1 MSNLV
6 VAVFND
12 EVTAF
17 EMRTA
22 LLRMQRDYLIELE
35 DAVVVTRDTKGKTRL
50 DQAVNLTSA
59 GAVGGGFW
67 GLLIGMIFLNPLLGA
82 AIGAGAGALSGKLS
96 DIGIND
102 KMMKEI
108 GESFKPGTSGLFVLV
123 RKVTTDKVLDGLKE
137 FAGKGKIFKTSL
149 TKDDENA
156 LREALEAPH
165 SSGQASGAGA

>member
-6 VAVFND
+6 AVVFED
-12 EVTAF
+12 EATAF
-17 EMRTA
+17 EMRAA
-22 LLRMQRDYLIELE
+22 LVNMQKEYLIEIE
-35 DAVVVTRDTKGKTRL
+35 DAVVVTRDQKGKTKL
-50 DQAVNLTSA
+50 DQAVNLTTA

-108 GESFKPGTSGLFVLV
+108 GESFKPGTSGLFLLI
-123 RKVTTDKVLDGLKE
+123 RKATADKVLEGLKE

-156 LREALEAPH
+156 LREALE
-165 SSGQASGAGA
+165 S